1 MKFDTLKEKIVEKL
15 KNIYDPEMSVNIY
28 DLGLIYS
35 IECEKKED
43 DSTFCLITMTLT
55 SAGCPI
61 SETLY
66 SLVCNIE
73 KQIDGEYNL
82 VIETN
87 IVFDPPWTRDM
98 MSDDAKLALGML

>member
-1 MKFDTLKEKIVEKL
+1 MQYDELEEKIIEKI
-15 KNIYDPEMSVNIY
+15 KDIYDPEIAVNIY

-35 IECEKKED
+35 IEFEAKGEQIL
-43 DSTFCLITMTLT
+43 CLITMTLT
-55 SAGCPI
+55 SAGCPV

-66 SLVCNIE
+66 ESICDIGYLIE
-73 KQIDGEYNL
+73 GVDNL
-82 VIETN
+82 EVFPE